1 MNLQER
7 REPEASITGKEL
19 ENAARVA
26 RGNDVEARRSLAA
39 REDLP
44 PELLFFLAEDK
55 DDQVRQHVGGNPQ
68 TPRRADQ
75 FLARDHDEAVRAAV
89 ADKMARAARDIATER
104 RTAQRSLGIEVLET
118 LARDT
123 AAKVRARL
131 SDAIGDLERAP
142 EDVIRQVIEVLARDT
157 AIEVARPVLERSPLL
172 SDDLLVS
179 LIEAP
184 KFDDTRTL
192 ISKRAHVSERV
203 SDAIVGSE
211 DEGAIASLLA
221 NTSAQIREETL
232 DQLLDA
238 APTKTAWH
246 APLVRRP
253 KLAARQV
260 DRLGEFVAAALV
272 EELANRTDIDAVSSK
287 RLREMMSLRIDND
300 APVSTDPSARERNK
314 VVELY
319 NSGRLGPKVIDDAL
333 RQGRR
338 AFVMA
343 ALSVRSG
350 LDEPTVHAMVNSASA
365 RAVTALAWKSELS
378 MEAAEKIQRQLS
390 YIPDAKIIKPGIQ
403 GEYPMSVSDLQ
414 MQIRLFAEKSG
425 SA

>member
-1 MNLQER
+1 MSLQER
-7 REPEASITGKEL
+7 REPEPSISGKDL
-19 ENAARVA
+19 EQAARIA
-26 RGNDVEARRSLAA
+26 RGTDVDARRALAT

-55 DDQVRQHVGGNPQ
+55 DDDVRRNVAGNRQ

-75 FLARDHDEAVRAAV
+75 FLARDFDEGVRGAV
-89 ADKMARAARDIATER
+89 ADKMARVARNLATER

-131 SDAIGDLERAP
+131 SEAVGDLDNAP

-157 AIEVARPVLERSPLL
+157 AIEVARPVLERSTLL
-172 SDDLLVS
+172 SDDFLVS
-179 LIEAP
+179 LVEAP
-184 KFDDTRTL
+184 KVEGTRTV
-192 ISKRAHVSERV
+192 ISQRAHVSERV
-203 SDAIVGSE
+203 SDAIVDSA
-211 DEGAIASLLA
+211 DEGAITSLLS

-238 APTKTAWH
+238 APGKTAWH

-272 EELANRTDIDAVSSK
+272 EELSNRTDIDPASSK
-287 RLREMMSLRIDND
+287 RLKEMMSLRIDGST
-300 APVSTDPSARERNK
+300 PVSTDPSVRERNK

-319 NSGRLGPKVIDDAL
+319 NTGRLGPKVIDDAL

-338 AFVMA
+338 AFVLA
-343 ALSVRSG
+343 SLSVRSG
-350 LDEPTVHAMVNSASA
+350 LDEPAVHAMVNSASA

-378 MEAAEKIQRQLS
+378 MEIAEKIQRQLS
-390 YIPDAKIIKPGIQ
+390 YIPDNKVIKPGIK
-403 GEYPMSVSDLQ
+403 GEYPMDKADLE
-414 MQIRLFAEKSG
+414 MQIRMFAEKGG

>member
-1 MNLQER
+1 MTLQER

-19 ENAARVA
+19 ENAARIA
-26 RGNDVEARRSLAA
+26 RGTDVEARRSLAT
-39 REDLP
+39 RENLP

-55 DDQVRQHVGGNPQ
+55 DDGVRRQVAGNRQ

-75 FLARDHDEAVRAAV
+75 FLARDHDEGVRAAV
-89 ADKMARAARDIATER
+89 ADKMAQAAHNIATER
-104 RTAQRSLGIEVLET
+104 RTAQRTLGIEVLET

-123 AAKVRARL
+123 AAKVRSRL
-131 SDAIGDLERAP
+131 SEAIGDLDNAP

-157 AIEVARPVLERSPLL
+157 AIEVARPVLERSTLL
-172 SDDLLVS
+172 SDDFLVS

-184 KFDDTRTL
+184 NVDDTRTI

-203 SDAIVGSE
+203 SDAIVGSA
-211 DEGAIASLLA
+211 DEGAITSLLS

-232 DQLLDA
+232 DKLLEA
-238 APTKTAWH
+238 APGKAAWH

-272 EELANRTDIDAVSSK
+272 EELANRTDIDAASSK
-287 RLREMMSLRIDND
+287 RLREMMSLRIDSED
-300 APVSTDPSARERNK
+300 LTSTDPSTRERNR

-319 NSGRLGPKVIDDAL
+319 NSSRLGPKVIEDAL

-350 LDEPTVHAMVNSASA
+350 LDEPAVHAMVNSASA

-378 MEAAEKIQRQLS
+378 MDLAEKIQRQLS
-390 YIPDAKIIKPGIQ
+390 YIPDTKVIRPGVK
-403 GEYPMSVSDLQ
+403 GEYPISVDDLQ
-414 MQIRLFAEKSG
+414 MQIRMFAEKG
-425 SA
+425 GAA